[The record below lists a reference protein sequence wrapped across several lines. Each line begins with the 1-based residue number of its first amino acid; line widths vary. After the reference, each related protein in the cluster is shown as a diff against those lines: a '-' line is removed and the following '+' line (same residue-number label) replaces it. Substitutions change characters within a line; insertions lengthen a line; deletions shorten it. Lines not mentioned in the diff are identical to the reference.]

1 VAGDVR
7 CLELVRFFPFLSG
20 KKGSWLVGEKK
31 RRHAGL
37 VCVGLDWFSQ
47 KIGLLLGSTKS
58 APFVFLLSFQTI

>member
-1 VAGDVR
+1 MSGIG
-7 CLELVRFFPFLSG
+7 PFLSVF
-20 KKGSWLVGEKK
+20 KRQKGQLVSWGEK